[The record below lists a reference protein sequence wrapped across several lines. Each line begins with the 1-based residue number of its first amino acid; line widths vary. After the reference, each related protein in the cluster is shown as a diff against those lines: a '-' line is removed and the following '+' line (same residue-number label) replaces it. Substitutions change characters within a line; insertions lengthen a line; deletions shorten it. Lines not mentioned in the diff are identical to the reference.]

1 MVILV
6 ESLLFMGAGAG
17 AGEKPETVKKPGAG
31 QKRAGSASLMF
42 LTWARVD
49 APRPGW

>member
-17 AGEKPETVKKPGAG
+17 AGEKPETVKKTRSRSKTDRLRVTDVPDLCPG
-31 QKRAGSASLMF
+31 
-42 LTWARVD
+42 
-49 APRPGW
+49 